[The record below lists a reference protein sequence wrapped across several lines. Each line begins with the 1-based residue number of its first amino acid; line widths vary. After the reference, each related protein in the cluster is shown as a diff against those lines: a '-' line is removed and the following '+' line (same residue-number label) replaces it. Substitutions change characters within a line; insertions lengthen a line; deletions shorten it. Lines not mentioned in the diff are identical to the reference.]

1 MNRKTRTNTRRTV
14 PAAQLLRALRF
25 RDRKAPPAVIC
36 LPRVFF
42 MPRVSA

>member
-1 MNRKTRTNTRRTV
+1 MNSKATHKI

-25 RDRKAPPAVIC
+25 RDRKAPPAVIY

-42 MPRVSA
+42 MPEVIA